1 MDFIDIMRNNSER
14 LLIILYSNQ
23 FCNNTVETLVFYTI
37 MFDYSKILSVL
48 LITTMQNLN
57 CLILTRAIKV
67 VDLDV
72 LVQLL
77 TFRHVLAQP

>member
-1 MDFIDIMRNNSER
+1 MDFIDIMRINSKR

-23 FCNNTVETLVFYTI
+23 FYSNTVGTLVFYTI

-48 LITTMQNLN
+48 LISTMQNLN
-57 CLILTRAIKV
+57 CLILTQAIIV
-67 VDLDV
+67 VDLVV